1 MTREYEMVREF
12 MRTFGQ
18 EVPDVVKMPDVQS
31 QNLRIEL
38 IREELNELWK
48 AENTTEY
55 FDAVLDLFYVTLG
68 AAASAG
74 ITPEQLS
81 RGFAEVHRSNMSKLW
96 SATDVFNGIPDGAS
110 SEKVDVGLYIVRRAD
125 GKVVKPPSY
134 SPANLGPI
142 LECGE

>member
-18 EVPDVVKMPDVQS
+18 EVPSELKMPDRDTVE
-31 QNLRIEL
+31 LRTQL
-38 IREELNELWK
+38 SGEEVVEIDE
-48 AENTTEY
+48 AENVTDYAKESI
-55 FDAVLDLFYVTLG
+55 DLLYVALG
-68 AAASAG
+68 NVIAAG
-74 ITPEQLS
+74 ITPEQLE

-125 GKVVKPPSY
+125 GKIIKPPSY
-134 SPANLGPI
+134 SPANLRPI
-142 LECGE
+142 LEGGE